1 MRQELERGRYMTIGL
16 SQETPWKGEEEP
28 ERFLELLRVIAAS
41 LMRKQAGSSSAWR
54 VWLV

>member
-1 MRQELERGRYMTIGL
+1 MAIGL

-41 LMRKQAGSSSAWR
+41 HMGKQAGSFSAWPGHVDTR
-54 VWLV
+54 DEARHTK